1 MLRDT
6 FKAVHA
12 SIIGVSSPPPRGSAP
27 SAGVTAESIDVG
39 PAKRVGSNARQTGGG
54 GVLIDGVN
62 VDGDG
67 AGGDGAASTAAA
79 AVSAGAAT
87 NTGAF
92 SDAPAV
98 TEGSPF
104 QTPSTTSHAAVPMTS
119 EAQQSPHETSTVKI
133 TAGTI
138 SVTHVTPTTTPKEV
152 EVGVGQGGVLSPTA
166 SHDVATIPRQHWLR
180 FLRRQGTLQHKALNS
195 DAIRPILFDRCY
207 TKVGCS
213 EKMSFVI

>member
-12 SIIGVSSPPPRGSAP
+12 SIIGSLSPTLRDSSPR
-27 SAGVTAESIDVG
+27 AGDTAASTHVG

-62 VDGDG
+62 LDGDG
-67 AGGDGAASTAAA
+67 AGGDGAASPGTV
-79 AVSAGAAT
+79 VSTGAAT

-104 QTPSTTSHAAVPMTS
+104 QTSNATSHAAVPMTS
-119 EAQQSPHETSTVKI
+119 EAQQSPHETSTEK
-133 TAGTI
+133 TTDGTM
-138 SVTHVTPTTTPKEV
+138 SVTHVAPTTTPKEV
-152 EVGVGQGGVLSPTA
+152 EVGVEQGGDVSPTA
-166 SHDVATIPRQHWLR
+166 SHDVATIPRQQWLR

-207 TKVGCS
+207 TKVSCS
-213 EKMSFVI
+213 EKISFVS